1 MRRKDQ
7 GRQRLRVFQDPGV
20 PGRVSLRV
28 YSEAECHSLHRIK
41 LRRTLRP
48 SEHGD
53 SPMRG
58 QQLQQHLHALLK
70 EFPEHEVANKAPEG
84 DACLSSLNKRSLK
97 EPVLRFYDFSDV

>member
-1 MRRKDQ
+1 MRRKDK

-70 EFPEHEVANKAPEG
+70 EFIEHEAANKAPEE
-84 DACLSSLNKRSLK
+84 DACLPSLNKLSLK